1 MQRITI
7 TIDDDLLETV
17 DALVA
22 RHGYASRSEAMR
34 DLVREAAKREA
45 AAETPCIATLSYVY
59 DHAVRELPRRL
70 AQAQHAHHDLS
81 VASLH
86 VHLDHD
92 TCLEVA
98 VLRGPRARCG
108 ASPMK
113 SPASAGCATMAC
125 IWCRRG
131 WRRRGMTMARVPTGT
146 RMFMCEL
153 AAYRSGRA

>member
-34 DLVREAAKREA
+34 DLVRAAAKRDA
-45 AAETPCIATLSYVY
+45 APETPCIATLSYVY
-59 DHAVRELPRRL
+59 DHAVRDLPRRL
-70 AQAQHAHHDLS
+70 AQAQHAQHDLS

-92 TCLEVA
+92 ACLEVA
-98 VLRGPRARCG
+98 VLRGASGAVRRFADAVTSQRGVRHHSLHLVPARLEEARHDHG
-108 ASPMK
+108 AGAHRHPH
-113 SPASAGCATMAC
+113 
-125 IWCRRG
+125 
-131 WRRRGMTMARVPTGT
+131 VHV
-146 RMFMCEL
+146 
-153 AAYRSGRA
+153 